1 MDEIR
6 TGDNRICGLTSGIID
21 LQTTGQQGPG
31 RKSEVCSAACKI
43 HAIISRAGGGQQHYR
58 CEASARSH
66 SPICCGQEKSMQ
78 AEGESEID
86 ERRRRVMG
94 GLSNERPARKKR
106 RWMTTCVG
114 ERVYKREQG
123 KKNERGDGERDRKRS
138 NKRSKIQGIIIR
150 VLLVCICY
158 M

>member
-1 MDEIR
+1 
-6 TGDNRICGLTSGIID
+6 
-21 LQTTGQQGPG
+21 
-31 RKSEVCSAACKI
+31 
-43 HAIISRAGGGQQHYR
+43 
-58 CEASARSH
+58 
-66 SPICCGQEKSMQ
+66 MQ

-123 KKNERGDGERDRKRS
+123 KKTREEMERETGREATNGQ
-138 NKRSKIQGIIIR
+138 RSKE
-150 VLLVCICY
+150 
-158 M
+158 